1 MSLLWGL
8 GSDEV
13 RRTVESVHDQ
23 AVSATLAWVE
33 AEAMLTEIDKLV
45 AVRAPRAGNR
55 DRE

>member
-1 MSLLWGL
+1 VSLLWGL